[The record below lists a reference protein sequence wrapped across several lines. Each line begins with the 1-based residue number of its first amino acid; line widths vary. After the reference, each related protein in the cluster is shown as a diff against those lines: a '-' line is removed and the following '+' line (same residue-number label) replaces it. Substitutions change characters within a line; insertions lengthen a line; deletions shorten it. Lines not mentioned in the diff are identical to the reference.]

1 MGPRAGLDTEDRGK
15 IPCPCRGSNPDR
27 PVRSMWTQF
36 IGLIADH
43 CPAVVHGDTV
53 KESLMNV
60 EEIA

>member
-1 MGPRAGLDTEDRGK
+1 
-15 IPCPCRGSNPDR
+15 
-27 PVRSMWTQF
+27 MWTQF